1 MMRFCFNRKIHMKL
15 NKTLATTLIALL
27 LPACSSV
34 KLWPFGDD
42 KSAGRTSD
50 RANAT
55 EYNCEGGK
63 RFHVRTIDNGTA
75 VWLILRDRE
84 VRLDK
89 ASTGTS
95 YSNGIAVLDLN
106 GSDATLKE
114 GDKVTYSGCKAGM
127 TAK

>member
-1 MMRFCFNRKIHMKL
+1 MRFCFNRKKPMKL
-15 NKTLATTLIALL
+15 SNIFAATVIALL

-34 KLWPFGDD
+34 KLWPFDDD

-63 RFHVRTIDNGTA
+63 RFYVRSIDNGAA

-89 ASTGTS
+89 AATGTS
-95 YSNGIAVLDLN
+95 YSNGIAVLDIN
-106 GSDATLKE
+106 GNDATLKE
-114 GDKVTYSGCKAGM
+114 GDKVTYTGCKTGA

>member
-1 MMRFCFNRKIHMKL
+1 MKL
-15 NKTLATTLIALL
+15 SNILAATVIALL

-34 KLWPFGDD
+34 KLWPFDDD

-63 RFHVRTIDNGTA
+63 RFYVRSIDNGAA

-89 ASTGTS
+89 AASGSS
-95 YSNGIAVLDLN
+95 YSNGITLLDIN
-106 GSDATLKE
+106 GSDASLKD
-114 GDKVTYSGCKAGM
+114 GDKTTFAGCKAA
-127 TAK
+127 TKAN